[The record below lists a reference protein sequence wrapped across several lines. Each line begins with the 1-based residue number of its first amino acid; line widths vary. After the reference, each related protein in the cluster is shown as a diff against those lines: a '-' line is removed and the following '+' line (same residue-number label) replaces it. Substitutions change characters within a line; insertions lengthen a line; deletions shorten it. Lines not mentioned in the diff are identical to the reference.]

1 MLGGP
6 NMCWNYVCSA
16 AKHVLELRTVEVED
30 DKSPAIHK
38 PESRPCVVRE
48 SREGLGRAG
57 RGSGEPGGAREE
69 LGGAGRGSGE
79 PGGAREG
86 LGRAGEGAWS
96 KDSAARSAF
105 LTPCNSG

>member
-6 NMCWNYVCSA
+6 NMCWNYACSA
-16 AKHVLELRTVEVED
+16 AKHVLELRTAEGED

-48 SREGLGRAG
+48 SRE
-57 RGSGEPGGAREE
+57 E
-69 LGGAGRGSGE
+69 LGGKS
-79 PGGAREG
+79 GGAEG
-86 LGRAGEGAWS
+86 

-105 LTPCNSG
+105 LTPCHSG